1 VSPAQTVAATLI
13 VTLGSLLQGTV
24 GFGLGLF
31 AAPLLLLVDPRLV
44 PGPLLIVSGL
54 LTTLMARRDWDSV
67 RTGDLGWSLAGR
79 VLGTGPALLALA
91 VVPTERIEY
100 LLGGIVLLG
109 VLLTGSGFHIG
120 LSPASLFGAGFFSGF
135 MGTTTTIGGP
145 PMALVYQH
153 ETGPRIRGTLSA
165 FFVAGVVISVAGL
178 LLAGRFGVTDLTLG
192 LLLMPGAAIGF
203 FLSRHTA
210 GTLDGGYVRPAV
222 LVVSAVAGVA
232 VILKEVLF

>member
-1 VSPAQTVAATLI
+1 MNPAQTVAATLI

-44 PGPLLIVSGL
+44 PGPLLLVSGL

-91 VVPTERIEY
+91 MIPPERIEY
-100 LLGGIVLLG
+100 LLGGIVLMG
-109 VLLTGSGFHIG
+109 VLLTGSGFRIG
-120 LSPASLFGAGFFSGF
+120 LTPPSLFGAGFLSGF

-178 LLAGRFGVTDLTLG
+178 LMVGRFGVTDLRLG
-192 LLLMPGAAIGF
+192 LWLMPGAAMGF

-210 GTLDGGYVRPAV
+210 GTLDRGYVRPAV